1 MLSQVANLT
10 TAIRATSNDDN
21 DDDNDDNVAEPLT
34 DGEITTL
41 TKVLSTVAEELDDS
55 ESLDVDDFADVS
67 VPCQIYICYYSF
79 YNKVS

>member
-10 TAIRATSNDDN
+10 TTIRATSNDDN
-21 DDDNDDNVAEPLT
+21 DDDNDDDVAEPLT

-41 TKVLSTVAEELDDS
+41 TKVLSTVAAELDDS

-67 VPCQIYICYYSF
+67 VPSQICIVINHF
-79 YNKVS
+79 II